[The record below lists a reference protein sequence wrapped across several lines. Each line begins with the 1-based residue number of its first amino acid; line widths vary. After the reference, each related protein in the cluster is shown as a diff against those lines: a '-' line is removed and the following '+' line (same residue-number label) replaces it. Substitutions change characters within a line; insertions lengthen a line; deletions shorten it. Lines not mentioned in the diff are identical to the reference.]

1 MLETVSNQLHHA
13 HWIALPNASS
23 TRDQAVFAYFRLAFT
38 LPIPSKVKVHVSA
51 ADRYRL
57 YVNGTPVHS
66 GPMKGDRWNHFYD
79 TLELDL
85 AAGENILL
93 ARVVSYPPLERT
105 VDRSVINGPTSVMSF
120 IQEPLFL
127 LEGAAGEQDL
137 STGFARWQAAVDQA
151 SSLIPAPSAWQGG
164 GAEQY
169 DGALAIENW
178 ATCGGADWPQAE
190 ERFFSDINSY
200 GEMSPLLL
208 KERPIPSLYERPLT
222 PIAQQPTRDGEE
234 RLIFENGHATIPAGH
249 KQVLELAFDVL
260 YTAFIRLN
268 TLGGSGKIRLLYSEA
283 YADGRNKTVR
293 DDPATG
299 VINGITDVILPA
311 GDPLSW
317 DSFWF
322 RTLCFIR
329 IEVEAHTD
337 LTLEF
342 PTFIETDYPLP
353 VVTKPDKAP
362 DWTHRLWDISLR
374 TLNRCMHETYED
386 CPYYEQLQYAMDTRL
401 EMLFTYAVGGDT
413 RMARRTLWDF
423 NCSQL
428 PDGMLQS
435 RYPSAYPQV
444 IPVFS
449 LHWIF
454 MLEDYYTQ
462 TGDKLLLRQYR
473 ANMDA
478 VLDYFDRRIGESGLV
493 ERLGYWDFGD
503 WTRQWGTRSGVPL
516 SVDYGPCTMHNLCYV
531 QALQAASRLAI
542 PMGRAA
548 LAEEYTARAKSILA
562 LVHEKCYNSERGLYR
577 ESPSF
582 EEYTQHSQILAIRTG
597 LVTGSEAKA
606 LMEHTL
612 ADDSLI
618 RCSFPWM
625 FNMIRA
631 MEEVGIY
638 EKVNDVI
645 WSQYKPL
652 LDHHLTTVPETPYDT
667 RSDCHAWSALLLYE
681 LPRKWLGVQPGK
693 PGWEGILIAP
703 VPCGLSECSGTVHT
717 PQGNVDVSWSAHDG
731 HYRLTF
737 TAPSVPV
744 RVILP
749 GGAEFFFP
757 QGGEHTVQ

>member
-13 HWIALPNASS
+13 YWITLPEAAS
-23 TRDQAVFAYFRLAFT
+23 TRSRAVFAYFRLAVT
-38 LPIPSKVKVHVSA
+38 LSSASKVTVRVSA

-57 YVNGTPVHS
+57 YVNGDPIHS
-66 GPMKGDRWNHFYD
+66 GPLKADRWNHFYD
-79 TLELDL
+79 TLELNL
-85 AAGENILL
+85 AVGENILL

-105 VDRSVINGPTSVMSF
+105 VDRSVINGPTSVISF
-120 IQEPLFL
+120 VQEPLFL
-127 LEGAAGEQDL
+127 LEGAVGEQDL
-137 STGFARWQAAVDQA
+137 STGFACWQAAADEGT
-151 SSLIPAPSAWQGG
+151 SLIPAPAAWQGG

-169 DGALAIENW
+169 DGAMAIENW
-178 ATCGGADWPQAE
+178 STTGGVHWPQAE
-190 ERFFSDINSY
+190 KRFVSGINPY

-208 KERPIPSLYERPLT
+208 KERPIPSLYERALA
-222 PIAQQPTRDGEE
+222 PIAQQPAREGEE
-234 RLIFENGHATIPAGH
+234 HLIFENGQAIVPAGR

-260 YTAFIRLN
+260 YTAFVRLN
-268 TLGGSGKIRLLYSEA
+268 TLGGSGKIRLTYSEA
-283 YADGRNKTVR
+283 YADGRRKTVR

-299 VINGITDVILPA
+299 TINGITDVILPA
-311 GDPLSW
+311 GAPLSW

-322 RTLCFIR
+322 RTLRFMR
-329 IEVEAHTD
+329 IEVEAVTD

-353 VVTKPDKAP
+353 VTTKPLNVP
-362 DWTHRLWDISLR
+362 DWARQLWDISLR

-386 CPYYEQLQYAMDTRL
+386 CPYYEQLQYTMDTRL

-413 RMARRTLWDF
+413 RMVRRTLWDF

-462 TGDKLLLRQYR
+462 TGDKVLLRQYR

-493 ERLGYWDFGD
+493 ESLGYWDFGD
-503 WTRQWGTRSGVPL
+503 WTRQWGARAGVPFA
-516 SVDYGPCTMHNLCYV
+516 VDHGPCTMHNLCYA
-531 QALQAASRLAI
+531 QALQAAARLAG
-542 PMGRAA
+542 PMGRPA
-548 LAEEYTARAKSILA
+548 LAEDYASRAKVILE
-562 LVHEKCYNSERGLYR
+562 LVQQKCYDAERGLYR
-577 ESPSF
+577 EGPSF

-597 LVTGSEAKA
+597 LITGEAAKV
-606 LMEHTL
+606 LMERTL
-612 ADDSLI
+612 TDASLI
-618 RCSFPWM
+618 LCSFPWM

-631 MEEVGIY
+631 MEEVGMY

-645 WSQYKPL
+645 WSQYQQL
-652 LDHHLTTVPETPYDT
+652 LDLHLTTVPETPYDT
-667 RSDCHAWSALLLYE
+667 RSDCHAWSALLLHE

-693 PGWEGILIAP
+693 PGWEEILIAP
-703 VPCGLSECSGTVHT
+703 VPCGLPECSGTVHT
-717 PQGNVDVSWSAHDG
+717 PHGNVDISWLVNNGD
-731 HYRLTF
+731 YTLTF
-737 TAPSVPV
+737 TAPAVPV
-744 RVILP
+744 HVVLP
-749 GGAEFFFP
+749 DGREFCFP
-757 QGGEHTVQ
+757 DGGEHTV